1 MEILIWKY
9 SSKHSISYQRE
20 LKNYLKVVLCAA
32 YLYYCS
38 TLYVRSMVVEKIAAK
53 KKDL

>member
-32 YLYYCS
+32 YYCS